1 MVQVAFGGYCFS
13 LMDLS
18 WEGDLEQAD
27 YKKQNPNKNM
37 PNKIPISGR
46 IHKVIGYISLVCL
59 TLQFPH
65 QVFM

>member
-1 MVQVAFGGYCFS
+1 MVQVVFGGYCFS

-18 WEGDLEQAD
+18 WEGDLEQED
-27 YKKQNPNKNM
+27 YKKLDM
-37 PNKIPISGR
+37 PNKIPIAAQ
-46 IHKVIGYISLVCL
+46 IHKVTGYISLVCL